1 VLAHRGPPFNDRCV
15 DAAQF
20 ELSYPIDGSNINVNF
35 DFPNQAVCGP
45 KSEISFNFP
54 YSFGINV
61 ALS

>member
-1 VLAHRGPPFNDRCV
+1 
-15 DAAQF
+15 
-20 ELSYPIDGSNINVNF
+20 LSYPIDGSNINVNF